1 MLFLYRFYLLSK
13 MGDEMNDE
21 KEILVEMM
29 KADNGEQVVIC
40 TISNEELLNF
50 DDDEEQD
57 ATNVEMNSDTNMDAN
72 IGRYISHM
80 TYNAITTCYSAM
92 SASMIEYI
100 VLCVA
105 NFIYVTCINH
115 SIYKSTCC
123 NVLNNIYDIRGKN
136 SKTPEIKMENVKC
149 INKMQGLYAVI
160 KSHKSD
166 S

>member
-1 MLFLYRFYLLSK
+1 MLFLYRFHLLSK

-92 SASMIEYI
+92 SASMTEYFALLI
-100 VLCVA
+100 L
-105 NFIYVTCINH
+105 F
-115 SIYKSTCC
+115 
-123 NVLNNIYDIRGKN
+123 
-136 SKTPEIKMENVKC
+136 M
-149 INKMQGLYAVI
+149 
-160 KSHKSD
+160 
-166 S
+166 